1 MIQSHEVNY
10 KCPYCGKEFTITVYD
25 AVNVKDDIDARDRC
39 VDGEV
44 FQQTCPHCGK
54 QFLVQNQLTYI
65 DPDHKFVLFVSQQ
78 PVEGFDVRK
87 TTEPLVK
94 QGYTLRR
101 CSTVAEFTEKIQ
113 VLEDGVDD
121 VLVELAK
128 YDSYIEFVDNNKDQ
142 KDDVTAVEY
151 QRCENGVMKINVK
164 TDDKGMAFIIPV
176 SMLEEERDQHKD
188 LYAVDNAVFPCVNSG
203 WMVSLFEEPAG
214 QA

>member
-1 MIQSHEVNY
+1 MFKSHEVNY
-10 KCPYCGKEFTITVYD
+10 KCPYCGKEFAITVYD
-25 AVNVKDDIDARDRC
+25 AVNVKDDIDMRDRC
-39 VDGEV
+39 VMGEV
-44 FQQTCPHCGK
+44 FRQTCPNCGR
-54 QFLVQNQLTYI
+54 QFMVQNQLTYI

-78 PVEGFDVRK
+78 PVEGFDLK
-87 TTEPLVK
+87 KMTEPLVK

-128 YDSYIEFVDNNKDQ
+128 YDSYIEFVENKKGEADE
-142 KDDVTAVEY
+142 VTAVEY
-151 QRCENGVMKINVK
+151 QKCENGVMKVNVK
-164 TDDKGMAFIIPV
+164 TEDKGMAFIIPV

-188 LYAVDNAVFPCVNSG
+188 LYHVDNETFPCVNG
-203 WMVSLFEEPAG
+203 QWMASLFEEPEG